1 MLNRSLTAST
11 LEHKL
16 KRYVKGEVLF
26 DLPSRVRYSGLYQNQ
41 IQPIGVVIPR
51 NESDVFMAIEIARDY
66 AVSIFVRGAGTSI
79 SANGLVLVIDTSC
92 YLTALLKV
100 DAPNL
105 TAVVQPGITLDAL
118 NHQLKAFGLWFPM
131 QLTTGG
137 QATIGG
143 MAGNN
148 VSNQYRLDYGD
159 MIHNV
164 LGIDAILSDGT
175 EAYMG
180 NFGLNAQPLT
190 TVRMRQ
196 LVSQLFS
203 LTTQHRQLINDNAF
217 SIINTDTVNYNL
229 GIFSDCLPTS
239 VRPYTIDGSVN
250 LAHLL
255 VGSQG
260 TLAYFKRLHLKL
272 AYLPK
277 DLPKD
282 LPNKEVSKNITEEL
296 LSANSDKCSY
306 VSLPIS
312 SQSNSN
318 SNSNTSEW
326 AALLKQIKYAFDPDG
341 RMWSEPIAQLIVSNK
356 LSSNKLLSN
365 DKSNNNVNSLGFL
378 PNYLSHAI
386 NQCDNAGACRTTQV
400 NIACPSYLIT
410 RQEKHSTRGRVNTIR
425 FILNTDNLN
434 PSLKSNLERITITKN
449 PLSSPILND
458 AMTLCVGC
466 KACKQHCPASIDI
479 TAVKS
484 LMLVAQ
490 RDERIRLGQHT
501 LKQRLREYLVSE
513 LPYYVPR
520 LKKIRWLINTRVV
533 HRCVTALLGYA
544 NLKQGRSLP
553 KLSKVLL
560 KTPAIN
566 INNKKVCNTNNTNNI
581 NSINNTNIS
590 KYIDNKTVILWVD
603 TFNNAF
609 ETANIQS
616 AYTVLSAA
624 GYQVYTTDAL
634 SLNRPLCCGRSQ
646 LAVGNIDAARKSA
659 STMIAAV
666 LPFIEQ
672 GATLVGLEP
681 ACLLMAH
688 DEWLSMG
695 LGESAQYIKNNA
707 LLFENFLVREVS
719 TGRLNLKQLNLQA
732 LPYPYKTALIHGHC
746 HQKAL
751 NMMSAVTQVLNWIP
765 NLHVSTIQS
774 ACCGMVGSFGYEAKT
789 FETSMAMVR
798 LNVLPAIQASDNK
811 TLIVANGFSCR
822 HQIKDATQRQALHI
836 ARVLEMAIK

>member
-1 MLNRSLTAST
+1 MLSRSSVRSSVASS

-26 DLPSRVRYSGLYQNQ
+26 DLPSRARYSGLHQ
-41 IQPIGVVIPR
+41 IQSIGIVIPR
-51 NESDVFMAIEIARDY
+51 NESDVFMAIEIAKDY

-79 SANGLVLVIDTSC
+79 SANGLALVIDTSC

-100 DAPNL
+100 DVPNL

-131 QLTTGG
+131 QITTGG

-159 MIHNV
+159 MVHNV

-217 SIINTDTVNYNL
+217 SIINTDIVNYNL

-239 VRPYTIDGSVN
+239 VRPYTTDGSVN

-260 TLAYFKRLHLKL
+260 TLAYFNRLHLKL

-277 DLPKD
+277 DLPNKD
-282 LPNKEVSKNITEEL
+282 LSKNITEEL
-296 LSANSDKCSY
+296 LNTNSDKCSY
-306 VSLPIS
+306 ISLPIS
-312 SQSNSN
+312 SQSNSHN
-318 SNSNTSEW
+318 NMSEW
-326 AALLKQIKYAFDPDG
+326 AVLLKQVKYAFDPDG
-341 RMWSEPIAQLIVSNK
+341 RMWSKPIAQSIISNK
-356 LSSNKLLSN
+356 LSSN
-365 DKSNNNVNSLGFL
+365 DKSNNNINSLGFL

-400 NIACPSYLIT
+400 NIACPSYLVT
-410 RQEKHSTRGRVNTIR
+410 HQEKHSTRGRVNTIR

-434 PSLKSNLERITITKN
+434 HSLKSNLKSITTTKN

-479 TAVKS
+479 SAVKS

-490 RDERIRLGQHT
+490 RDERIYLGQHT
-501 LKQRLREYLVSE
+501 LKHRLREYLVSE

-544 NLKQGRSLP
+544 NLTQGRSLP

-560 KTPAIN
+560 KTPTIN
-566 INNKKVCNTNNTNNI
+566 INN
-581 NSINNTNIS
+581 S
-590 KYIDNKTVILWVD
+590 KYIDNNLDNNVDNKTVILWVD

-624 GYQVYTTDAL
+624 GYQVYTTDIL

-646 LAVGNIDAARKSA
+646 LVVGNINAARKSA
-659 STMIAAV
+659 SMMIAAV

-695 LGESAQYIKNNA
+695 LGESAHYIKNNA

-719 TGRLNLKQLNLQA
+719 TGRLNLKQLNLQS
-732 LPYPYKTALIHGHC
+732 LPYKTALIHGHC

-751 NMMSAVTQVLNWIP
+751 NMMSAVTQVLSWIP
-765 NLHVSTIQS
+765 NLEVNTIQS
-774 ACCGMVGSFGYEAKT
+774 ACCGMVGNFGYEAKT